1 MKFYIDQHGCA
12 KNQVDGEEI
21 AARLEDN
28 GHEYV
33 ASAEAADLV
42 IINSCGFIESA
53 KRESI
58 EATIA
63 IKTRW
68 PGKKVLLAGCLAQ
81 RYPEALLGDMAE
93 ADGIFGNADLSLV
106 ADAARK
112 TLGGDREAIVP
123 AQPDAI
129 GGSYYSRHRLFDFPG
144 TTYVKATEGCDN
156 CCTYCAIPLIRGR
169 LRSRSVE
176 DIVDECEALI
186 GRGIREINLIGQDL
200 GAYGRDRRSGNL
212 AAGVSPAANG
222 SALSSSGS
230 RTPGLADLL
239 AALSALEGD
248 FRVRTL
254 YIHPDHFPEGIL
266 EVMARDKRILPY
278 FDLPLQHA
286 SERVLKAMNRKGS
299 PRVYLDL
306 IAKIRASLDD
316 AMIRSTFLVGF
327 PGETDEDFEELRR
340 FQDEAKL
347 DWLGVFTYSREEN
360 TPAYG
365 MKGRVAKKI
374 AEGRKASIETAQ
386 EAITGERLQR
396 FIGRTVEVL
405 AEERVEGET
414 LTLGRAWM
422 QAPDVDGLTV
432 VKGNFEPG
440 TTCMARIVGV
450 NGVDLEAEP
459 VGTEA

>member
-21 AARLEDN
+21 AARLEDE

-42 IINSCGFIESA
+42 IVNSCGFIESA

-63 IKTRW
+63 IKSRW

-93 ADGIFGNADLSLV
+93 ADGIFGNADLSLAV
-106 ADAARK
+106 DAARK
-112 TLGGDREAIVP
+112 TLEGDREAIVP
-123 AQPDAI
+123 AQPATI

-144 TTYVKATEGCDN
+144 STYVKVTEGCDN

-176 DIVDECEALI
+176 DIVDECAALI

-200 GAYGRDRRSGNL
+200 GAYGYDRRSRDL
-212 AAGVSPAANG
+212 ALDAGAGGEA
-222 SALSSSGS
+222 
-230 RTPGLADLL
+230 PGLAGLL

-266 EVMARDKRILPY
+266 EVMARDRRILPY

-286 SERVLKAMNRKGS
+286 SERVLKAMNRRGS

-306 IAKIRASLDD
+306 LARIRASLDE

-327 PGETDEDFEELRR
+327 PGETDEDFETLRR

-365 MKGRVAKKI
+365 MKGRVAKKV
-374 AEGRKASIETAQ
+374 AEARKASIEAAQ
-386 EAITGERLQR
+386 EAITGGRLQR
-396 FIGRTVEVL
+396 FIGQTVEVL
-405 AEERVEGET
+405 AEEGVEGEA

-432 VKGNFEPG
+432 VKGRFAPG
-440 TTCMARIVGV
+440 TTCTARVVGV
-450 NGVDLEAEP
+450 VGVDLEAEP
-459 VGTEA
+459 AGAEA

>member
-21 AARLEDN
+21 AARLEDE

-42 IINSCGFIESA
+42 IVNSCGFIESA

-63 IKTRW
+63 IKSRW

-93 ADGIFGNADLSLV
+93 ADGIFGNADLSLAV
-106 ADAARK
+106 DAAQK
-112 TLGGDREAIVP
+112 TLGGYREAIVP
-123 AQPDAI
+123 AQPASI
-129 GGSYYSRHRLFDFPG
+129 NGRYYGRHRLFDFPG
-144 TTYVKATEGCDN
+144 SAYVKVTEGCDN
-156 CCTYCAIPLIRGR
+156 RCTYCAIPLIRGR
-169 LRSRSVE
+169 LRSRGVE
-176 DIVDECEALI
+176 DIVEECGALI
-186 GRGIREINLIGQDL
+186 ERGIREINLIGQDL
-200 GAYGRDRRSGNL
+200 GAYGWDL
-212 AAGVSPAANG
+212 AA
-222 SALSSSGS
+222 SGAP
-230 RTPGLADLL
+230 TPGGGAPGLADLL

-286 SERVLKAMNRKGS
+286 SERVLRAMNRKGS

-306 IAKIRASLDD
+306 IAKIRAALDE

-327 PGETDEDFEELRR
+327 PGETDEDFEILRR
-340 FQDEAKL
+340 FQDEARL

-365 MKGRVAKKI
+365 MKGRVAKKV
-374 AEGRKASIETAQ
+374 AEGRKASIEAAQ
-386 EAITGERLQR
+386 EAITGRRLER
-396 FIGRTVEVL
+396 FIGQTIEVL
-405 AEERVEGET
+405 AEEGVEGEA

-432 VKGNFEPG
+432 VKGRFAPG
-440 TTCMARIVGV
+440 TTRLVRVVGV

-459 VGTEA
+459 LGTEV

>member
-1 MKFYIDQHGCA
+1 MMKFYIDQHGCA

-21 AARLEDN
+21 AARLEDS

-33 ASAEAADLV
+33 STAEAADLV
-42 IINSCGFIESA
+42 IVNSCGFIESA

-58 EATIA
+58 DATIA
-63 IKTRW
+63 IKSRW

-81 RYPEALLGDMAE
+81 RYPEELLGDMAE
-93 ADGIFGNADLSLV
+93 ADGIFGNADLSLAV
-106 ADAARK
+106 DAAQK
-112 TLGGDREAIVP
+112 TLEGDREAIVP
-123 AQPDAI
+123 AQPGEI
-129 GGSYYSRHRLFDFPG
+129 GGRYYSRRRLFDFPG
-144 TTYVKATEGCDN
+144 STYVKVTEGCDN
-156 CCTYCAIPLIRGR
+156 CCTYCAIPLIRGH

-186 GRGIREINLIGQDL
+186 KRGIREINLIGQDL
-200 GAYGRDRRSGNL
+200 GAYGRDFAASG
-212 AAGVSPAANG
+212 VAANG
-222 SALSSSGS
+222 G

-266 EVMARDKRILPY
+266 EVMKRDRRILPY

-306 IAKIRASLDD
+306 IAKIRATLDD

-327 PGETDEDFEELRR
+327 PGETEEDFDALRR
-340 FQDEAKL
+340 FQDEARL

-365 MKGRVAKKI
+365 MKGRVAKKV
-374 AEGRKASIETAQ
+374 AEARKASIETAQ
-386 EAITGERLQR
+386 EAITGERLKR
-396 FIGRTVEVL
+396 FISKTVEVL
-405 AEERVEGET
+405 AEEGVEGET

-432 VKGNFEPG
+432 VKGRFAPG
-440 TTCMARIVGV
+440 ATCQARIVGV

-459 VGTEA
+459 LGTEA

>member
-21 AARLEDN
+21 AARLEDS

-42 IINSCGFIESA
+42 IVNSCGFIESA

-63 IKTRW
+63 IKSRW

-93 ADGIFGNADLSLV
+93 ADGIFGNADLSLAV
-106 ADAARK
+106 DAAQK
-112 TLGGDREAIVP
+112 TFEGDREAIVP
-123 AQPDAI
+123 AQPDTI
-129 GGSYYSRHRLFDFPG
+129 GGNYYSRRRLFDFPG
-144 TTYVKATEGCDN
+144 STYVKVTEGCDN

-169 LRSRSVE
+169 LRSRGVE
-176 DIVDECEALI
+176 DIVDECRSLI

-200 GAYGRDRRSGNL
+200 GAYGRDL
-212 AAGVSPAANG
+212 AEGGGRA
-222 SALSSSGS
+222 
-230 RTPGLADLL
+230 PGLADLL

-266 EVMARDKRILPY
+266 EVMAKDRRILPY

-327 PGETDEDFEELRR
+327 PGETDEDFETLRR

-365 MKGRVAKKI
+365 MKGRVAKKV
-374 AEGRKASIETAQ
+374 AEGRKASIEAAQ

-405 AEERVEGET
+405 AEEGVEGEA

-432 VKGNFEPG
+432 VKGRFAPG
-440 TTCMARIVGV
+440 TICQARVVGV

-459 VGTEA
+459 LGNEA

>member
-21 AARLEDN
+21 AARLEDS

-33 ASAEAADLV
+33 STAEAADLV
-42 IINSCGFIESA
+42 IVNSCGFIESA

-63 IKTRW
+63 IKSRW

-81 RYPEALLGDMAE
+81 RYPEELLGDMAE
-93 ADGIFGNADLSLV
+93 ADGIFGNADLSLAV
-106 ADAARK
+106 DAAQK
-112 TLGGDREAIVP
+112 TLDGDREAIVP
-123 AQPDAI
+123 AQPDEI
-129 GGSYYSRHRLFDFPG
+129 GGRYYSRHRLFDFPG
-144 TTYVKATEGCDN
+144 STNVKVTEGCDN
-156 CCTYCAIPLIRGR
+156 CCTYCAIPLIRGH

-176 DIVDECEALI
+176 DIVDECKALI

-200 GAYGRDRRSGNL
+200 GAYGRDLSASNGASNGGALPSG
-212 AAGVSPAANG
+212 G
-222 SALSSSGS
+222 

-239 AALSALEGD
+239 AALSALDGD

-266 EVMARDKRILPY
+266 EVMKRDRRILPY

-299 PRVYLDL
+299 PRIYLDL
-306 IAKIRASLDD
+306 IANIRATLGD
-316 AMIRSTFLVGF
+316 AMIRSTFMVGF
-327 PGETDEDFEELRR
+327 PGETDEDFDILRR

-347 DWLGVFTYSREEN
+347 DWLGVFTYSREEH

-365 MKGRVAKKI
+365 MKGRVAKKV
-374 AEGRKASIETAQ
+374 AEARKASIETAQ
-386 EAITGERLQR
+386 EAITGERLKR
-396 FIGRTVEVL
+396 FIGQTVEVL
-405 AEERVEGET
+405 AEEGVEGEA

-432 VKGNFEPG
+432 VKGRFAPG
-440 TTCMARIVGV
+440 TTCAARIVGV

-459 VGTEA
+459 LGTEA

>member
-21 AARLEDN
+21 AARLEDS

-33 ASAEAADLV
+33 AAAEAADLV
-42 IINSCGFIESA
+42 IVNSCGFIESA

-106 ADAARK
+106 ADAALK

-144 TTYVKATEGCDN
+144 TTYVKVTEGCDN

-176 DIVDECEALI
+176 DIVDECGALI

-200 GAYGRDRRSGNL
+200 GAYGRDRGPRDP
-212 AAGVSPAANG
+212 AAGGDA
-222 SALSSSGS
+222 
-230 RTPGLADLL
+230 PGLADLL

-248 FRVRTL
+248 FRIRTL

-327 PGETDEDFEELRR
+327 PGETDEDFEVLRR

-365 MKGRVAKKI
+365 MKGRVAKKV

-432 VKGNFEPG
+432 VKGLFEPG

-459 VGTEA
+459 LGTEA

>member
-21 AARLEDN
+21 AARLEDG

-33 ASAEAADLV
+33 STAEAADLV
-42 IINSCGFIESA
+42 IVNSCGFIESA

-63 IKTRW
+63 IKARW

-81 RYPEALLGDMAE
+81 RYPEELLGDMAE
-93 ADGIFGNADLSLV
+93 ADGIFGNADLSLAV
-106 ADAARK
+106 DAARK
-112 TLGGDREAIVP
+112 TLEGDREAIVP
-123 AQPDAI
+123 VQPDEI
-129 GGSYYSRHRLFDFPG
+129 GGKYYSRRRLFDFPG
-144 TTYVKATEGCDN
+144 STYVKVTEGCDN
-156 CCTYCAIPLIRGR
+156 FCTYCAIPLIRGR

-176 DIVDECEALI
+176 DIVDECRALI
-186 GRGIREINLIGQDL
+186 GRGICEINLIGQDL
-200 GAYGRDRRSGNL
+200 GAYGRDL
-212 AAGVSPAANG
+212 AAGAN
-222 SALSSSGS
+222 ASGGG
-230 RTPGLADLL
+230 RAPGLADLL

-266 EVMARDKRILPY
+266 EVMKRDRRILPY

-299 PRVYLDL
+299 PRIYLDL
-306 IAKIRASLDD
+306 IARIRASLDD

-327 PGETDEDFEELRR
+327 PGETDEDFETLRR

-365 MKGRVAKKI
+365 MKGRVAKKV
-374 AEGRKASIETAQ
+374 AEARKASIEAAQ
-386 EAITGERLQR
+386 EAITGERLRR
-396 FIGRTVEVL
+396 FIGRTVEAL
-405 AEERVEGET
+405 AEEGVEGEK

-432 VKGNFEPG
+432 IKGSFAPG
-440 TTCMARIVGV
+440 ATCLARIVGV

-459 VGTEA
+459 VGAEA

>member
-33 ASAEAADLV
+33 ASAETADLV
-42 IINSCGFIESA
+42 IVNSCGFIESA

-63 IKTRW
+63 IKARW

-106 ADAARK
+106 ADAALK

-144 TTYVKATEGCDN
+144 STYVKVTEGCDN

-176 DIVDECEALI
+176 DIVDECRALI

-200 GAYGRDRRSGNL
+200 GAYGRDRGPRNP
-212 AAGVSPAANG
+212 AAGGNA
-222 SALSSSGS
+222 
-230 RTPGLADLL
+230 PGLADLL

-266 EVMARDKRILPY
+266 SVMARDKRILPY

-432 VKGNFEPG
+432 VKGDFAPG

-459 VGTEA
+459 LGTEV